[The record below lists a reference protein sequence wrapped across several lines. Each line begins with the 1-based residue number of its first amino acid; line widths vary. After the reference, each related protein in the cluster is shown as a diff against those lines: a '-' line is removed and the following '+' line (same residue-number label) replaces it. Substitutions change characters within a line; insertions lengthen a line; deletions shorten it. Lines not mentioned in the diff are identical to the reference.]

1 MTAEQLFSSIIFLV
15 FAYIVAMVFT
25 LSGLDDF
32 LYDLWYWAR
41 WLLRLGKVR
50 SWPKLTL
57 AKLEAVEQQKVAILI
72 PAWQE
77 SDVIL
82 QMLRNACNTLR
93 YRNYD
98 LFVGTYQNDPDTQR
112 EVDIAAQQF
121 PQVHRVVVAA
131 DGPTTK
137 ADCLNHIYSAMRLHE
152 VGDENGF
159 AIIVT
164 HDAEDI
170 IHPYSLLLYNYLIPR
185 KDMVQLPVFPTPV
198 PSRYFTYWTYA
209 DEFAENHTKDLL
221 VRETSGGFV
230 PCAGVGAAFSRR
242 AFELVGL
249 HGADEVF
256 NAAMLTEDYELGL
269 RVRLRGLTAAFVS
282 QHMRLP
288 MPDPEHPERGPQDH
302 TEWIATRSMFP
313 RVFGRA
319 VRQKTRWNLGIALQ
333 SWAIAGWQGNFAV
346 RYNLAHDRKILLT
359 NLASFLGY
367 LVFAYFMWYEIER
380 RFFHRELP
388 VLIEEGSVLWRLV
401 VVATIL
407 MAWRILQR
415 SVAVARVYGGWQ
427 AVLSIPRA
435 IWTNLIN
442 FVATFRALGQALRMV
457 VTGRQP
463 VWDKTAHEFPAQP
476 ELARRVFVAQALG
489 REAFPAAGFPLRA
502 TTAERSALSDGIR
515 RALASKDDDKRL
527 VALRN
532 IGRDN
537 GPEFAA
543 DLTKA
548 LADGSPML
556 RSQICRTLSYL
567 RLPETAPAL
576 AVALTDKD
584 WTVRTNAA
592 RALTKLGAPG
602 EAALLRTVEGDDK
615 YAKELAL
622 KTIEQYGV
630 VQRNLKMLDVA
641 EDAQRTQARAFFQRL
656 SAAGPSRLARR
667 LLRGGGHAD
676 LAPKQKGERDD
687 D

>member
-1 MTAEQLFSSIIFLV
+1 MSVEQAVTSLIFLV
-15 FAYIVAMVFT
+15 FAYIVATVFT

-32 LYDLWYWAR
+32 LYDLWYWVR

-57 AKLEAVEQQKVAILI
+57 AKLESVEQQRVAVLI

-112 EVDIAAQQF
+112 EVDIAAKQF
-121 PQVHRVVVAA
+121 PQVHRVVVPV
-131 DGPTTK
+131 DGPSTK
-137 ADCLNHIYSAMRLHE
+137 ADCLNHIYNAMRLTE
-152 VGDENGF
+152 VGDDNRF

-170 IHPYSLLLYNYLIPR
+170 IHPYSMLLYNYLVPR
-185 KDMVQLPVFPTPV
+185 KDMVQLPVFPAPV

-249 HGADEVF
+249 QGAMEVF
-256 NAAMLTEDYELGL
+256 NERMLTEDYELGL

-282 QHMRLP
+282 QRMRLP
-288 MPDPEHPERGPQDH
+288 MPEPQHPEQGPH
-302 TEWIATRSMFP
+302 ERMEWIATRSMFP

-333 SWAIAGWQGNFAV
+333 SWAIAGWPGNFAV

-359 NLASFLGY
+359 NLVSFLGY
-367 LVFAYFMWYEIER
+367 LVFAYFIWYEIQR
-380 RFFHRELP
+380 RFFNQNLP
-388 VLIEEGSVLWRLV
+388 VLIEEGTILWRLV

-407 MAWRILQR
+407 MAGRILQR
-415 SVAVARVYGGWQ
+415 LIAVSRVYGGWQ
-427 AVLSIPRA
+427 AVLSIPRS

-476 ELARRVFVAQALG
+476 ELARRVFVSQAMG

-502 TTAERSALSDGIR
+502 TSAERAALSDEIR
-515 RALASKDDDKRL
+515 RALASSDAEKQL

-537 GPEFAA
+537 GTEFIAE
-543 DLTKA
+543 LTKRVQ
-548 LADGSPML
+548 DGTPL
-556 RSQICRTLSYL
+556 VRSQICRTFSYL
-567 RLPETAPAL
+567 RLPETAEVLGRAL
-576 AVALTDKD
+576 ADKD

-592 RALTKLGAPG
+592 RALSKLGLAG
-602 EAALLRTVEGDDK
+602 EKALLAAVESEDK

-630 VQRNLKMLDVA
+630 VQRNLKMLDV
-641 EDAQRTQARAFFQRL
+641 EDDAQRTQARQFFQRL
-656 SAAGPSRLARR
+656 GKAGPSRLAHRV
-667 LLRGGGHAD
+667 LRVGGHAD
-676 LAPKQKGERDD
+676 LAPKREGERDD